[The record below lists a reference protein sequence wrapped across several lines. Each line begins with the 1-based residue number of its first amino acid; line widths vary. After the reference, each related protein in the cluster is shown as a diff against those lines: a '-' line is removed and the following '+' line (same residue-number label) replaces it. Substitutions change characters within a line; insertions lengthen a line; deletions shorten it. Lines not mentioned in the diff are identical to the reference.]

1 MPKYG
6 WYVVTR
12 LDDIT
17 RIANDP
23 GTFSNRMF
31 VTVPEVPARFRDR
44 LPNGFPMKVQ
54 LAAAD
59 PPAHGRLKRFM
70 QAALSPRTIAAHADQ
85 IGQIAH
91 RLVDEM
97 LRSPDRQANLVATRS
112 EEQTSELQ
120 SLMRI
125 SYAVFCLKKK
135 NIILSKNEISFL

>member
-97 LRSPDRQANLVATRS
+97 LRSPDRQANLRS
-112 EEQTSELQ
+112 EEHTSELQ
-120 SLMRI
+120 SLLRTNVAD
-125 SYAVFCLKKK
+125 YCLKKK
-135 NIILSKNEISFL
+135 KQKQNKTSKTY

>member
-17 RIANDP
+17 RIAHDP

-44 LPNGFPMKVQ
+44 LPNGFPMKVH
-54 LAAAD
+54 LAATD

-70 QAALSPRTIAAHADQ
+70 QAALSPRTLPAHSSPIGLIAT
-85 IGQIAH
+85 

-97 LRSPDRQANLVATRS
+97 LRTTTR
-112 EEQTSELQ
+112 
-120 SLMRI
+120 
-125 SYAVFCLKKK
+125 
-135 NIILSKNEISFL
+135 